1 MWVSLFLLGACFGTV
16 IDDMFLLSFTFF
28 ILGFAAVE
36 LSIGLLLLIFLKNLN
51 LSLNLF
57 ENFNKKNEVYLN
69 NFLLKSLKKKNI

>member
-1 MWVSLFLLGACFGTV
+1 
-16 IDDMFLLSFTFF
+16 MFLLSFTFF

-69 NFLLKSLKKKNI
+69 NFLLKV